1 MKKIIIASL
10 IALTTLAPI
19 VNAQNN
25 NNNNNNTENTDVQ
38 TRLRFWEASLPGGNY
53 MVALN
58 RISSVSMH
66 SYILGGSFIVHEVVI
81 DTDGN
86 ALARFYA
93 IEAVGENTE
102 SNIAKNLIERG
113 KGIIEKGGSRAG
125 VDTNTLVEKK
135 IDITTHAKTI
145 EYRLFGKD
153 DLNQLL
159 NSAQK
164 AWRENRGRKF
174 SIR

>member
-10 IALTTLAPI
+10 LALTTLAPLAS
-19 VNAQNN
+19 AQD
-25 NNNNNNTENTDVQ
+25 TAEQKKEENTDVQ

-58 RISSVSMH
+58 RISSISMH
-66 SYILGGSFIVHEVVI
+66 SYVVNGSFMVYEVVV
-81 DTDGN
+81 DTDGA

-93 IEAVGENTE
+93 IEMVGEKSE
-102 SNIAKNLIERG
+102 SNTATNLIEKGKAVIERG
-113 KGIIEKGGSRAG
+113 GKRAG
-125 VDTNTLVEKK
+125 VDTNTLVEKTNPQ
-135 IDITTHAKTI
+135 TTHAKTI
-145 EYRLFGKD
+145 EYRVFDKSDLDQLF
-153 DLNQLL
+153 
-159 NSAQK
+159 NSAKK